1 MKEFADRGGTN
12 LLVEGGGTLLGSLH
26 QLNQIDEIHLFVG
39 PKLLGGRN
47 SVTPVEGENP
57 ILMDA
62 AKELSL
68 RSVRRLDDDVYM
80 QYRRRN

>member
-1 MKEFADRGGTN
+1 MKEFVNRGGTN

-26 QLNQIDEIHLFVG
+26 RLKQLDEIHVFIG

-47 SVTPVEGENP
+47 SITPVEGENP

-62 AKELSL
+62 SEELSL

-80 QYRRRN
+80 QYRRRS